1 MYTMCFDLEKQKEF
15 CVRGEILAGV
25 DCQLAS
31 KFNKSSDFCLKNP
44 YGKDYWQAMIKIFN

>member
-15 CVRGEILAGV
+15 CVRGEMLAGV

-31 KFNKSSDFCLKNP
+31 KFNKSSDFCLQNP
-44 YGKDYWQAMIKIFN
+44 YDKDYWQAMIKIFN